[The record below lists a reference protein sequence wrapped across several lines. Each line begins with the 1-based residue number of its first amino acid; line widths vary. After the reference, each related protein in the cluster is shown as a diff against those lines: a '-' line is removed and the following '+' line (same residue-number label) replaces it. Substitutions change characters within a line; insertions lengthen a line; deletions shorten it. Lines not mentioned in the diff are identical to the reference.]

1 MSRLNLKHSIVLSKD
16 RRLQFIGGPGVGKG
30 TQCTRLAGDLKLVH
44 ISIGDLLRK
53 EAEESLD
60 GRNFDIKAIMGHA
73 SLVPHTYVHE
83 VLQRC
88 LVQQLKDGRSNFL
101 IDGFPRSKQQAQFF
115 ESQESVPPAKDVCQQ
130 YC

>member
-1 MSRLNLKHSIVLSKD
+1 MHETAWR
-16 RRLQFIGGPGVGKG
+16 PE
-30 TQCTRLAGDLKLVH
+30 
-44 ISIGDLLRK
+44 IGDLLRND
-53 EAEESLD
+53 AEESLD
-60 GRNFDIKAIMGHA
+60 GQKFDIKAIMGHTC
-73 SLVPHTYVHE
+73 LVPHTYVHE

-88 LVQQLKDGRSNFL
+88 LVQHLKDGRSNFL